1 LTGSDGGQ
9 TLKSLENAMGV
20 LIMDLNNNTESKTTL
35 HNLPFQEGFIG
46 QIQSSWGWLMFFCLA
61 LGGLMAAFTYKQR
74 VGMQWLIFVTLFE
87 LCLFVFALIRKTR
100 VPFSSVVLAFI
111 NVLIASVTVLRRESY
126 SIVLAVLSNLLGLSL
141 LAATFLNGQWLVY
154 RIREYLVEAVR
165 LLVSMIAGFFRL
177 FFKDEASL
185 TGIQKETETTQ
196 NWKMLKPYL
205 IGLLIALPLLL
216 IFGALF
222 ASADP
227 VFAEKSQ
234 ALFSWIKIKDLN
246 DLTQPLI
253 LALAIAHISF
263 GTISFAFTRG
273 ALKQPVNPD
282 RPLFQAFLG
291 TTESMV
297 VLVLLNLLFASFL
310 FIQFR
315 YFFGGGENI
324 NISGYTYSSY
334 ARKGFFELLTV
345 AIFAGGLHWVL
356 NAVTVKEQPK
366 QKLAFA
372 LAVSILF
379 LQVAVVLVSAFNRMR
394 LYVEAYGLTQERFL
408 PQIFMVILAFI
419 LLALLVM
426 EWGKRFDRLAVVLTL
441 SLFVFTAV
449 IAGINVDQFIA
460 SHNLELAKTSA
471 KLDGSFA
478 VERLSADALPV
489 LFEAYDNNTLP
500 AELHQTIGKV
510 LACKAARL
518 GPRLDGEQAWF
529 ATNFVDKRAK
539 TLFEAHRLELAQYT
553 FENSS
558 AGSGFTFAEGFVF
571 CDSSYNSD

>member
-1 LTGSDGGQ
+1 
-9 TLKSLENAMGV
+9 
-20 LIMDLNNNTESKTTL
+20 MDLNNNTGSKSTL
-35 HNLPFQEGFIG
+35 HNVPFQEGSLGQKQIG
-46 QIQSSWGWLMFFCLA
+46 WGWLMFLCLA

-74 VGMQWLIFVTLFE
+74 AGMQWLIFVTLFE
-87 LCLFVFALIRKTR
+87 VCLFVFAFIRKTR
-100 VPFSSVVLAFI
+100 VPFSSIALAVI
-111 NVLIASVTVLRRESY
+111 NVLIALVTVLRTESY
-126 SIVLAVLSNLLGLSL
+126 SIVLAVISNLLGLGL
-141 LAATFLNGQWLVY
+141 LAASFLNGQWLVY
-154 RIREYLVEAVR
+154 RIREYLVEAMR
-165 LLVSMIAGFFRL
+165 LLVSIIAGFFRL
-177 FFKDEASL
+177 FFKDEASF
-185 TGIQKETETTQ
+185 TGIQTKADTNQ

-216 IFGALF
+216 VFGALF
-222 ASADP
+222 AAADP

-246 DLTQPLI
+246 DLIQPLI
-253 LALAIAHISF
+253 LAVVIAYISF
-263 GTISFAFTRG
+263 GAIAFAFTRG
-273 ALKQPVNPD
+273 ALRQPVNPD
-282 RPLFQAFLG
+282 RPLFKTFLG

-310 FIQFR
+310 FVQFR

-345 AIFAGGLHWVL
+345 AIFAGGLHWGL

-394 LYVEAYGLTQERFL
+394 LYVEAYGLTQERLL
-408 PQIFMVILAFI
+408 PQIFMVILALI

-426 EWGKRFDRLAVVLTL
+426 EWLKRFDRLAVVLTL

-449 IAGINVDQFIA
+449 IAGINVDRFIA
-460 SHNLELAKTSA
+460 SRNLELAKTSA

-489 LFEAYDNNTLP
+489 LFEAYDNNALP
-500 AELHQTIGKV
+500 AELHQTLGKV

-518 GPRLDGEQAWF
+518 GPRLDVEQAWF
-529 ATNFVDKRAK
+529 ATNLVDKRAK

-553 FENSS
+553 FESNGE
-558 AGSGFTFAEGFVF
+558 GSGFVFPEGFVF